1 MFDEYERGWQV
12 RTKLWFASSFISHLR
27 NLRLETM
34 LTFLASLALITWSK
48 SIKTLWVAHLYTQAI
63 STSII
68 DLLIKIIAAEK
79 FQIFL

>member
-1 MFDEYERGWQV
+1 MFDEYERVWPV
-12 RTKLWFASSFISHLR
+12 STKLWLAGSFVSHLR

-34 LTFLASLALITWSK
+34 LTFLASLALINWSK
-48 SIKTLWVAHLYTQAI
+48 SIKTLWVVHLYTQAI